1 MKILMVVFLLAM
13 ISVSIS
19 IRRKTNKIIAMK
31 HRPLI
36 AILNNKKVDNKY
48 IDWIRSGGADV
59 VTACYTDSNVS
70 EVINKANGV
79 VMLYSERETNQS
91 LFNITKDV
99 YKEIKNKNKEYYQ

>member
-99 YKEIKNKNKEYYQ
+99 YKEIKIKSTITL